1 MKLMQLLVPN
11 GPWPHSQV
19 VLLSVEL
26 YVKQLLQCSVLQLS
40 ANNEILPV
48 CSGHEKCTAARR
60 VQLHFY
66 SSAVPVTGEEIS
78 KGYGKQNRRAA
89 TLQI

>member
-11 GPWPHSQV
+11 GPWPHSRV

-26 YVKQLLQCSVLQLS
+26 YVKQLLQCSVLQFS

-48 CSGHEKCTAARR
+48 CSGHEKYTAARR